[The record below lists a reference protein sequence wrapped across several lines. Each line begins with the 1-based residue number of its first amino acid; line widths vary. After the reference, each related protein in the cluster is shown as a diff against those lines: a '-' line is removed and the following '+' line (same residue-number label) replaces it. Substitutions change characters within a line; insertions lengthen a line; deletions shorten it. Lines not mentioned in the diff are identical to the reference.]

1 MEIGNADRGE
11 AARVMFAGAML
22 DPQVCEN
29 VSCFKTWSWR
39 STLNMSLNSH
49 SARALL
55 NATVAVVLI
64 VVPALSHDYWFE
76 PEQFFVSVGN
86 TVGVHLFVGEGLK
99 ADEERVLQ
107 MEKTPRFQMFSSEE
121 TQDLKAIAKDGQ
133 MPVAQVTF
141 KTAGNYL
148 IAMERN
154 WSAITLDA
162 KKFTEYLRDEGLD
175 SIVAQRDQSG
185 EANKEARE
193 RYSRYLNRSCK
204 PAVVKTRLIGER
216 QASLSR
222 SFRRRTLTGCRPGT
236 SSKQKSCLKG
246 SRCPTQRSLLTTGRR
261 VIRVR
266 RGRKQRVTAPP
277 CSI

>member
-1 MEIGNADRGE
+1 M
-11 AARVMFAGAML
+11 
-22 DPQVCEN
+22 
-29 VSCFKTWSWR
+29 
-39 STLNMSLNSH
+39 NMSLNSH

-107 MEKTPRFQMFSSEE
+107 MEKTPRFQVFSSEE

-193 RYSRYLNRSCK
+193 RYSRYLKSLVQAGSRQDETYRREAGFTLEIIPQTNPYRLQAGDELKVKVLFEGKPLPNAKIFADNREAGNTRTQGAKTASNGT
-204 PAVVKTRLIGER
+204 AVFNID
-216 QASLSR
+216 
-222 SFRRRTLTGCRPGT
+222 RPG
-236 SSKQKSCLKG
+236 LWLLRLVHMR
-246 SRCPTQRSLLTTGRR
+246 RCENQAEADWESFWAAYTFGA
-261 VIRVR
+261 
-266 RGRKQRVTAPP
+266 K
-277 CSI
+277 